1 MLENVEVSEELK
13 MILVMDTGNTNIVL
27 GVYDQGQLKYHWR
40 METYRQKTEDEY
52 AMQVKSLFTHVGL
65 TFEEVT
71 WNYHFICCA
80 TGNVSA

>member
-1 MLENVEVSEELK
+1 MIWYDMLENVEVSEVHN

-40 METYRQKTEDEY
+40 METYRHKTEDEY

-65 TFEEVT
+65 RLKK
-71 WNYHFICCA
+71 
-80 TGNVSA
+80 